1 MIKKFISM
9 SFEYMY
15 KKKILI
21 VCRAFYPEISPR
33 SFRATELAKEFARQ
47 GHEVTVIFP
56 THGRD
61 YSEFQKEHNVNIKDL
76 GKLKFK
82 GIELKGKGLELLI
95 RRAIRR
101 IMNLFFEYPDIELMF
116 KVTRALRNEKGY
128 DLLISIA
135 VPHPIHWGVA
145 RAWKKNQQIAKTWVA
160 DCGDP
165 YMLAR
170 LDTFNKLFYFKY
182 FEKDFCR
189 KCDFITVPVE
199 TAIKGYYPEFHFK
212 IKEIP
217 QGFNFDELQIPEYR
231 KASDYPTFAYAGS
244 FIPGKRD
251 PRPFL
256 EYLCKLNRPFK
267 FYVYTSHQS
276 ILMTFKEKLNS
287 RLEIMRP
294 VPRNELLK
302 ILATMDFLVNFDNN
316 TDEQIPSK
324 LIDYALTTRPV
335 LNITKDTDLNIVNDF
350 LNGNYEKK
358 MKINNI
364 EKYNIRNVAKQFIDL
379 L

>member
-1 MIKKFISM
+1 MKP
-9 SFEYMY
+9 YR
-15 KKKILI
+15 ILI
-21 VCRAFYPEISPR
+21 VCYDFYPDISPR

-47 GHEVTVIFP
+47 GHVVTVLCRANGGD
-56 THGRD
+56 H
-61 YSEFQKEHNVNIKDL
+61 SEFKSKYNVNIKYL
-76 GKLKFK
+76 GQLSWKTIKLQ
-82 GIELKGKGLELLI
+82 GKGLELLC
-95 RRAIRR
+95 RRFLRR
-101 IMNLFFEYPDIELMF
+101 FLGLLLEYPLIELMF

-145 RAWKKNQQIAKTWVA
+145 RAWKKGQQIAKTWVA

-165 YMLAR
+165 YMLAQT
-170 LDTFNKLFYFKY
+170 DTFKKLFYFQY
-182 FEKDFCR
+182 FEKNFCR
-189 KCDFITVPVE
+189 KCDYITVPVE
-199 TAIKGYYPEFHFK
+199 SAKKGYYPEFHNK
-212 IKEIP
+212 IKVIP

-231 KASDYPTFAYAGS
+231 KVSDYPTFAYAGS
-244 FIPGKRD
+244 FIPGRRD

-267 FYVYTSHQS
+267 FYVYTSHQG
-276 ILMTFKEKLNS
+276 ILMPFKEKLNS

-294 VPRNELLK
+294 VPRNELLQ

-316 TDEQIPSK
+316 IEEQIPSK
-324 LIDYALTTRPV
+324 LIDYALTARPV
-335 LNITKDTDLNIVNDF
+335 LNITKELDFNTINDF

-358 MKINNI
+358 MKFNNI